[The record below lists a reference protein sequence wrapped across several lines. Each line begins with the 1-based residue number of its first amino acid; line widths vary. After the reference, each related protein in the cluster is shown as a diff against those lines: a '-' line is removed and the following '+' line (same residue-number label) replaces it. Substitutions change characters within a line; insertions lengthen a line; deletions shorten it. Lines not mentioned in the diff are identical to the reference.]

1 MRRAVRRG
9 PTGLA
14 QRRHARRHDR
24 TYRSPADKTSRA
36 FGPPTPPRNHAGDAQ
51 AHPAC
56 DGGTRTPRPR
66 PPPHRHRNTGS
77 NERLICEKYADQVT
91 ARPPDSPGR
100 TSDCPAAPREST
112 HIREASA
119 QPHAEQSRPR
129 QCSPLNSARCHERWW
144 SHERYSPYIARI
156 SARDSKASLVS
167 PLSAWAYPFSRTRIS
182 PSVSG
187 GSPS

>member
-77 NERLICEKYADQVT
+77 TERLICEKCADQVT

-119 QPHAEQSRPR
+119 QGTGRSE
-129 QCSPLNSARCHERWW
+129 
-144 SHERYSPYIARI
+144 
-156 SARDSKASLVS
+156 
-167 PLSAWAYPFSRTRIS
+167 
-182 PSVSG
+182 
-187 GSPS
+187 GSPEQGGGAPNGGDRQAECQSTDYRRAPDALRCRRLPRKRREDTLRRRPTMRAETPVVTEYRAL